1 MPDFSQILLLAG
13 IVVPLV
19 LMVPA
24 LRGWRPRMCAIA
36 GSAFTLVCV
45 SAAGWPVL
53 SSASSPVVP
62 FGLTEGWPLVSD
74 AFSAVP
80 TIVFAAMMLGV
91 AVASPR
97 RDHGP
102 RGYAGLLLLLAST
115 IAADA
120 AISPAALFV
129 AWTASAAPFILRMW
143 PENGSQRTDV
153 RGRFPVAALIAS
165 SILLAGGLWVR
176 QLVPGTQVTAFA
188 LLMLAALVRKG
199 VFPFHTWVI
208 SAFSDGPLLPFG
220 LLINAH
226 FGALLVA
233 RVAIPLFPE
242 LAREALPLVSN
253 LAMIGAL
260 YTAFAGLGEANPR
273 RLLALTM
280 LSQTAFIFGGL
291 ESRTVEG
298 IAGALT
304 HLLVVSAAT
313 GGLLLIY
320 RLLEAR
326 GVTGDGT
333 TFSGLAGRAPR
344 FAVYF
349 AICGLALVGLPGTLG
364 FAAEDLLFH
373 GALESH
379 PLLGMALPLATALN
393 AINIYRLFSRLFLGR
408 RAEQTPPFRDAL
420 PWERAVL
427 TAVVL
432 FLIAG
437 GLAPHGI
444 ITLRTETASMLA
456 TVLTKGVSHVNH

>member
-1 MPDFSQILLLAG
+1 VPDLSQILLLAG
-13 IVVPLV
+13 ILVPLAFVPVV
-19 LMVPA
+19 LYGTRARAYAV
-24 LRGWRPRMCAIA
+24 A
-36 GSAFTLVCV
+36 GSLLSLLFVTG
-45 SAAGWPVL
+45 AAWPVL
-53 SSASSPVVP
+53 TGASSSLVP
-62 FGLTEGWPLVSD
+62 FGSTAPWPLVAD

-80 TIVFAAMMLGV
+80 MIVFAAMVLGI
-91 AVASPR
+91 AVASPQ

-120 AISPAALFV
+120 AISPWMLFL
-129 AWTASAAPFILRMW
+129 AWTASAAPFVFSMW
-143 PENGSQRTDV
+143 PEAAPSGI
-153 RGRFPVAALIAS
+153 RGRLPVVALTAS
-165 SILLAGGLWVR
+165 SVLLAAGLVLR
-176 QLVPGTQVTAFA
+176 EVVPGAGVAAFA
-188 LLMLAALVRKG
+188 LLFLAALVRKG

-208 SAFSDGPLLPFG
+208 SAFADGPLLPFG
-220 LLINAH
+220 LLVNAH

-242 LAREALPLVSN
+242 LSRDALPVVSN
-253 LAMIGAL
+253 VAMIGAL
-260 YTAFAGLGEANPR
+260 YTAFAGLGEAHPR

-280 LSQTAFIFGGL
+280 LSQTAFVFAGL

-304 HLLVVSAAT
+304 HLLVITVAT

-326 GVTGDGT
+326 GVAGDGT

-344 FAVYF
+344 FAVFF

-364 FAAEDLLFH
+364 FVAEDLLFH

-379 PLLGMALPLATALN
+379 HLLGFALPLVTALN

-408 RAEQTPPFRDAL
+408 RLELTPTFSDAL
-420 PWERAVL
+420 PRERAVL

-432 FLIAG
+432 CLIAG
-437 GLAPHGI
+437 GLAPAGI
-444 ITLRTETASMLA
+444 ISLRTQTATALA
-456 TVLTKGVSHVNH
+456 TVLRGDSHVKH